1 MKELLTVLAI
11 GTVLL
16 VMGIMNIKGN
26 ISTLHRYHRSRVK
39 EEDVPVFGKLVGTGT
54 IICSAS
60 LITFGI
66 LHYLSEI
73 LVISSFSIV
82 GTIIMIPGL
91 IVGVAFMLYA
101 MIKYNK
107 GIF

>member
-1 MKELLTVLAI
+1 MKELLTVLGI

-16 VMGIMNIKGN
+16 VMGIMNTKGN
-26 ISTLHRYHRSRVK
+26 ISTLHRYHRNRVK

-54 IICSAS
+54 IICAVS
-60 LITFGI
+60 LITFAI
-66 LHYLSEI
+66 LHYLSEM
-73 LVISSFSIV
+73 LVMSEFSIA
-82 GTIIMIPGL
+82 GTIIMILGL
-91 IVGVAFMLYA
+91 LVGVAFMLYA

>member
-1 MKELLTVLAI
+1 MEHLVVLAI
-11 GTVLL
+11 SLALL

-26 ISTLHRYHRSRVK
+26 ISTLHRYHRHRVR
-39 EEDVPVFGKLVGTGT
+39 EEDVPAFGKLVGTGT
-54 IICSAS
+54 IICAVSLMIFGALNFLGANLAISELS
-60 LITFGI
+60 LI
-66 LHYLSEI
+66 
-73 LVISSFSIV
+73 

-91 IVGVAFMLYA
+91 IIGMIYMFYA